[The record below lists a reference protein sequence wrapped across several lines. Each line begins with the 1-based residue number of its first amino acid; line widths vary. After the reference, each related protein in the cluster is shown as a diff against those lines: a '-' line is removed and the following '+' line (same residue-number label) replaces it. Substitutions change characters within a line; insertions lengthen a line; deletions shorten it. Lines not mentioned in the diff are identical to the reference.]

1 MPQAVASEADNET
14 ELESDGA
21 ERTKS
26 SVEEVLYAL
35 PVVLVGGI

>member
-1 MPQAVASEADNET
+1 MPQAIAAEAHCKT

-26 SVEEVLYAL
+26 SVEEILYAL